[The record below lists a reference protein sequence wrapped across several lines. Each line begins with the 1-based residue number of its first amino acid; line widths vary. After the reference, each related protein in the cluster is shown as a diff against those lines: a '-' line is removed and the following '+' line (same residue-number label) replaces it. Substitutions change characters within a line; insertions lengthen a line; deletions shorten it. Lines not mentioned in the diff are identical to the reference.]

1 MSKIV
6 FAGIVSDEVDESAPI
21 PFSFIAFR
29 SATESETCTLTDGTE
44 VMTVLDSSVCCPDAE
59 ALLESCSVI
68 LVTSRLVAFIVSLK
82 LSSSSS
88 VFMSRSNV
96 TNVGATVSNVSVAAS
111 VELATTGF
119 PAVSF
124 TKPDVM
130 LKNVLFVA
138 VAMSVAAVRLF
149 TSAATSSSVIFN
161 PSVDTDLTP
170 PVNGTDDPVLPL

>member
-1 MSKIV
+1 
-6 FAGIVSDEVDESAPI
+6 
-21 PFSFIAFR
+21 
-29 SATESETCTLTDGTE
+29 
-44 VMTVLDSSVCCPDAE
+44 
-59 ALLESCSVI
+59 
-68 LVTSRLVAFIVSLK
+68 
-82 LSSSSS
+82 
-88 VFMSRSNV
+88 MSRSNV